1 MTETDPLTQAGNPL
15 AVLLEVEVPVS
26 ISFGRCRLALKD
38 VLKLTSGSIVELDRD
53 VNEPVEVLVNR
64 CLIARGEVVVV
75 EGNYGVRIQQIA
87 SRQDRLR
94 SVR

>member
-38 VLKLTSGSIVELDRD
+38 VLKLTSGSIVELDRAVEDD
-53 VNEPVEVLVNR
+53 VDVIVNNR
-64 CLIARGEVVVV
+64 VVARGEVVSAD
-75 EGNYGVRIQQIA
+75 GNYAVRIREVVGQKE
-87 SRQDRLR
+87 
-94 SVR
+94 VE

>member
-38 VLKLTSGSIVELDRD
+38 VLKLTSGSIVELDRAVED
-53 VNEPVEVLVNR
+53 DVEVIVNNR
-64 CLIARGEVVVV
+64 VVARGEVVSAD
-75 EGNYGVRIQQIA
+75 GNYAVRIREVVGQKE
-87 SRQDRLR
+87 
-94 SVR
+94 VE

>member
-38 VLKLTSGSIVELDRD
+38 VLKLTSGSIVELDRAVED
-53 VNEPVEVLVNR
+53 DEEVIVNNR
-64 CLIARGEVVVV
+64 VVARGEVVSAD
-75 EGNYGVRIQQIA
+75 GNYAVRI
-87 SRQDRLR
+87 REVVGRKE
-94 SVR
+94 VE

>member
-38 VLKLTSGSIVELDRD
+38 VLKLTSGSIVELDRAVEDD
-53 VNEPVEVLVNR
+53 VDVIVNNR
-64 CLIARGEVVVV
+64 VVARGEVVSAD
-75 EGNYGVRIQQIA
+75 GNYAVRI
-87 SRQDRLR
+87 REVVGRKE
-94 SVR
+94 VE

>member
-38 VLKLTSGSIVELDRD
+38 VLKLTSGSIVELDRAVED
-53 VNEPVEVLVNR
+53 DVEVIVNNR
-64 CLIARGEVVVV
+64 VVARGEVVSAD
-75 EGNYGVRIQQIA
+75 GNYAVRI
-87 SRQDRLR
+87 REVVGRKE
-94 SVR
+94 VE